1 MRPHSTHS
9 FVSPLL
15 LVALATLAP
24 ACASRPDG
32 EPQESTGS
40 VASELGSGIVEVTGF
55 GSNPGALKMY
65 EYVPAGLAANKP
77 VVLVLHGCTET
88 AENAAVTGWNQ
99 LADEVG
105 FTVVYPEQQTINN
118 SLRCFNWAGEYGVP
132 DNLQRGK
139 GENLSIKQMVDKT
152 IAAHGSDAKQV
163 FVVGFSAGGGTAAI
177 MAATYPDVFAGA
189 ATIAGIP
196 YDCTTTYAEVNGCMK
211 PGKTKT
217 AADWATLAKAGD
229 PGFSGPWPRMS
240 IWQGSADTTVSPTNR
255 TELVKQWTGVHG
267 VDGKAP
273 VTDTVDGQSH
283 AVYTDSANKPVVE
296 TFEIAGMTHGVPVL
310 PTAKCGTAGTYAF
323 DKGICASRR
332 IATFFGITT
341 GGSTGDGGASS
352 SSGSSGTSGGVS
364 SSSSTGGVSGDGGAS
379 SSSGN
384 GADPGDSNA
393 RHGSTCTVTRAVGGG
408 AASNGAVLVLGF
420 LLTLTV
426 LARRDRGRP
435 PIPPERGSR
444 TLAGS
449 GSLRAANR

>member
-1 MRPHSTHS
+1 MRPHSPL
-9 FVSPLL
+9 SPVLFL
-15 LVALATLAP
+15 ALATFAS
-24 ACASRPDG
+24 ACASRP
-32 EPQESTGS
+32 ESELQENTAS
-40 VASELGSGIVEVTGF
+40 VASELDAGIVEVTGF

-65 EYVPAGLAANKP
+65 EHVPASLAANKP

-88 AENAAVTGWNQ
+88 AASAAVTGWNQ
-99 LADEVG
+99 IADEVG
-105 FTVVYPEQQTINN
+105 FTVVYPEQQTLNN

-152 IAAHGSDAKQV
+152 IAAHGSDPKQV

-196 YDCTTTYAEVNGCMK
+196 YDCTTTYSEVNGCMK

-255 TELVKQWTGVHG
+255 MELVKQWTGVHG

-283 AVYTDSANKPVVE
+283 AVYTDSSNKPLVE

-310 PTAKCGTAGTYAF
+310 PSASCGAASTYAF

-332 IATFFGITT
+332 IATFFGITSAAGNDAGAE
-341 GGSTGDGGASS
+341 GGTP
-352 SSGSSGTSGGVS
+352 GSSGVS

-379 SSSGN
+379 SG
-384 GADPGDSNA
+384 GAADPGDGSS
-393 RHGSTCTVTRAVGGG
+393 RHGSTCSVTRPIGASGG
-408 AASNGAVLVLGF
+408 NGSDRALFLLGS

-426 LARRDRGRP
+426 LVRK
-435 PIPPERGSR
+435 
-444 TLAGS
+444 
-449 GSLRAANR
+449 AAHR

>member
-1 MRPHSTHS
+1 MRPHSTL
-9 FVSPLL
+9 SPVLFL
-15 LVALATLAP
+15 FLATFAS
-24 ACASRPDG
+24 ACASRPES
-32 EPQESTGS
+32 EPSESTGS

-88 AENAAVTGWNQ
+88 AESAAVTGWNQ

-105 FTVVYPEQQTINN
+105 FTVVYPEQQTVNN

-132 DNLQRGK
+132 DNLRRGK
-139 GENLSIKQMVDKT
+139 GENLSLKQMVDKT

-211 PGKTKT
+211 PGKTKS
-217 AADWATLAKAGD
+217 AADWAALAKSGN
-229 PGFSGPWPRMS
+229 PGFAGPWPRLS

-255 TELVKQWTGVHG
+255 MELVKQWTGVHG
-267 VDGKAP
+267 VDAKAP
-273 VTDTVDGQSH
+273 LTDTVDGQSH

-310 PTAKCGTAGTYAF
+310 PSAKCGAASTYAL

-332 IATFFGITT
+332 IATFFGIAP
-341 GGSTGDGGASS
+341 GGGVGDGGTGNGAS
-352 SSGSSGTSGGVS
+352 SSGSSGVS
-364 SSSSTGGVSGDGGAS
+364 SSSSTGGVSADGGA

-384 GADPGDSNA
+384 GADPGDSSA
-393 RHGSTCTVTRAVGGG
+393 RHGSTCTVTRTIGSGTGGG
-408 AASNGAVLVLGF
+408 SALLVLGS
-420 LLTLTV
+420 LLALTV
-426 LARRDRGRP
+426 LARRAA
-435 PIPPERGSR
+435 SR
-444 TLAGS
+444 
-449 GSLRAANR
+449 

>member
-1 MRPHSTHS
+1 MRPHQSL
-9 FVSPLL
+9 SPVLFL
-15 LVALATLAP
+15 GLVTLAS
-24 ACASRPDG
+24 ACAARP
-32 EPQESTGS
+32 ESEAPESTAT

-65 EYVPAGLAANKP
+65 EYVPSGLAAKKP

-88 AENAAVTGWNQ
+88 AESAAATGWNQ

-105 FTVVYPEQQTINN
+105 FTVVYPEQQTVNN

-132 DNLQRGK
+132 DNVQRGK

-152 IAAHGSDAKQV
+152 IAAHGSDPARV

-177 MAATYPDVFAGA
+177 MAATYPDVFAGG

-196 YDCTTTYAEVNGCMK
+196 YNCTTTYAEVNGCMK

-217 AADWATLAKAGD
+217 AAQWADIAKAGD
-229 PGFSGPWPRMS
+229 PGFAGPWPRMS
-240 IWQGSADTTVSPTNR
+240 IWQGSADTTVAPANR

-310 PTAKCGTAGTYAF
+310 PSAACGTAGTYAF

-332 IATFFGITT
+332 IAAFFGITS
-341 GGSTGDGGASS
+341 GGADGGASS
-352 SSGSSGTSGGVS
+352 SGSSGASSGGASGGVS

-379 SSSGN
+379 SGGGS
-384 GADPGDSNA
+384 AEPGDAYA
-393 RHGSTCTVTRAVGGG
+393 RHGSTCAVARPGD
-408 AASNGAVLVLGF
+408 AADGSLLLALGS

-426 LARRDRGRP
+426 LAR
-435 PIPPERGSR
+435 SR
-444 TLAGS
+444 TRSRSAKAA
-449 GSLRAANR
+449 LR